1 MILRTEKRGETHAL
15 KRQPAIGSRLVC
27 DMALLGP
34 RAMLERAQRLAK
46 RGWFA
51 AHV

>member
-1 MILRTEKRGETHAL
+1 
-15 KRQPAIGSRLVC
+15 
-27 DMALLGP
+27 MALLEP
-34 RAMLERAQRLAK
+34 RAMLERVQRLAK